1 MTPIYLLDLNRH
13 RLEKWLEDLG
23 EPRFRARQL
32 WRWLYV
38 HLADDFAVM
47 TDLPAELRR
56 RLAQEAV
63 CRALTLREEKVAP
76 DGLTRKGLF
85 ELADGERIEAVLMLY
100 HERASVCVST
110 QVGCAI
116 GCPFCATGQGGFRR
130 NLSSGEIVEQ
140 VLHLA
145 RRLRAFGRDWTGLTR
160 VTHVVFMGMGEPL
173 ANYDATWA
181 AVERLH
187 DPKGFNLGARRMT
200 ISTAGLAPGILRLA
214 EERLPVNLAV
224 SLHAADDE
232 LRDRLVPLNRRYP
245 LDEVFRALRVYVEK
259 THRRVSFEYVLIA
272 GVNDSPEQ
280 ARRLA
285 GRLRGFLGHVN
296 LIPLNPIPDSDWHAP
311 ERPVVEAFREVLEWA
326 GIPATVR
333 LERGTEI
340 SAACGQLRAH
350 AESSPRASPDAPPSG
365 EASPRLAGGPGHGM

>member
-1 MTPIYLLDLNRH
+1 MTPMYLLDFNRH
-13 RLEKWLEDLG
+13 RLEKWLEGLG

-47 TDLPAELRR
+47 TDLPAALRQ
-56 RLAQEAV
+56 RLAREAT

-85 ELADGERIEAVLMLY
+85 ELVDGERIEAVLMLY

-140 VLHLA
+140 VLHFA
-145 RRLRAFGRDWTGLTR
+145 RRLRTSGRDWTGLTR

-173 ANYDATWA
+173 SNYDATWA

-187 DPKGFNLGARRMT
+187 DPEGFNLGARHMT
-200 ISTAGLAPGILRLA
+200 LSTAGLVPGILRLA

-245 LDEVFRALRVYVEK
+245 LDELFRALQVYVEK

-280 ARRLA
+280 AQRLA

-296 LIPLNPIPDSDWHAP
+296 LIPLNPIPDSDWQAP
-311 ERPVVEAFREVLEWA
+311 ERPVVEAFREVLERA
-326 GIPATVR
+326 HIPVTVR

-350 AESSPRASPDAPPSG
+350 ARALNKD
-365 EASPRLAGGPGHGM
+365 LTK